1 MYAFIERD
9 VLGGGSG
16 GGGDAGRAGMGGGGG
31 RWAEEKLAVT
41 SDRCKPANI
50 AYLDL

>member
-16 GGGDAGRAGMGGGGG
+16 GGGDAGRAGKGEG
-31 RWAEEKLAVT
+31 WAEEKLAVT